1 MYLYKLDAI
10 PSTNSYLKDLVKNEV
25 LESFTVVSA
34 EFQTKG
40 RGQMETVWYSSEGSN
55 LLFSILI
62 KFKGVLAADQFFLN
76 CAVSLAIL
84 EALKPYDLPEL
95 RVKWPNDI
103 MADNKKLGGMLIENS
118 LLSGQIRYT
127 IVGIGLN
134 VNEEKFPPELPKAIS
149 MYQILGKKTDRDILL
164 QELVEKIKLYAALF
178 ESGQYKRLL
187 REYKENLYKFG
198 RPAMFETA
206 AGEILMGKII
216 DVEPG
221 GSLVLEL
228 QDETQRCFRFKEIKY
243 L

>member
-62 KFKGVLAADQFFLN
+62 KFQGVLAADQFYLN

-84 EALKPYDLPEL
+84 EALKAYELPDL

-103 MADNKKLGGMLIENS
+103 MADNRKLAGMLIENS
-118 LLSGQIRYT
+118 ILSGQIRYT

-134 VNEEKFPPELPKAIS
+134 VNEEKFPDELPKAVS
-149 MYQILGKKTDRDILL
+149 MYQILSKKIDRDILL
-164 QELVEKIKLYAALF
+164 QELVEKIKLYAGLF
-178 ESGQYKRLL
+178 EAGRHKRLMQ
-187 REYKENLYKFG
+187 EYKGNLYKFG
-198 RPAMFETA
+198 RPAMYKTT
-206 AGEILMGKII
+206 AGEIFMGKII
-216 DVEPG
+216 DIDPS
-221 GSLVLEL
+221 GSLVLEF
-228 QDETQRCFRFKEIKY
+228 QDETQRCFRFKEIMF

>member
-40 RGQMETVWYSSEGSN
+40 RGQMETVWYSTEGSN

-62 KFKGVLAADQFFLN
+62 KFQGVLAADQFYLN

-84 EALKPYDLPEL
+84 EALKAYELPDL

-103 MADNKKLGGMLIENS
+103 MAENRKLGGMLIENS
-118 LLSGQIRYT
+118 VLRGQIRYA

-149 MYQILGKKTDRDILL
+149 MYQILGKKTDRNVLL
-164 QELVEKIKLYAALF
+164 QVLVEKIKLYAGLF
-178 ESGQYKRLL
+178 ESGGHKRLMK
-187 REYKENLYKFG
+187 EYKENLYKFG

-206 AGEILMGKII
+206 AGEIFMGKII
-216 DVEPG
+216 DIDPSG
-221 GSLVLEL
+221 NLVLEL
-228 QDETQRCFRFKEIKY
+228 QDETQRSFRFKEIKF

>member
-62 KFKGVLAADQFFLN
+62 KFQRVLAADQFFLN
-76 CAVSLAIL
+76 CAVSLAVL
-84 EALKPYDLPEL
+84 EALKPYKLPEL

-103 MADNKKLGGMLIENS
+103 MADNRKLGGILIENS
-118 LLSGQIRYT
+118 ILSGQIRYA

-134 VNEEKFPPELPKAIS
+134 VNEEKFPP
-149 MYQILGKKTDRDILL
+149 G
-164 QELVEKIKLYAALF
+164 AA
-178 ESGQYKRLL
+178 
-187 REYKENLYKFG
+187 
-198 RPAMFETA
+198 
-206 AGEILMGKII
+206 
-216 DVEPG
+216 
-221 GSLVLEL
+221 
-228 QDETQRCFRFKEIKY
+228 
-243 L
+243 

>member
-10 PSTNSYLKDLVKNEV
+10 PSTNSYIKDLVKNEDP
-25 LESFTVVSA
+25 ESFTVVSA

-40 RGQMETVWYSSEGSN
+40 RGQMETVWYSTEGSN

-62 KFKGVLAADQFFLN
+62 KFRRVLAADQFFLN

-103 MADNKKLGGMLIENS
+103 MADNRKLGGILIENS

-134 VNEEKFPPELPKAIS
+134 VNEEKFPPELRKAVS
-149 MYQILGKKTDRDILL
+149 MYQTLGKKTDRDILL
-164 QELVEKIKLYAALF
+164 QELVGKIKLYAGLF
-178 ESGQYKRLL
+178 ESGQYKQLMV
-187 REYKENLYKFG
+187 EYKENLYRYG
-198 RPAMFETA
+198 RPAMFETGV
-206 AGEILMGKII
+206 GEIFMGKII
-216 DVEPG
+216 DVDPSG
-221 GSLVLEL
+221 NLVLEL
-228 QDETQRCFRFKEIKY
+228 QDETQRRFRFKEIKF

>member
-1 MYLYKLDAI
+1 
-10 PSTNSYLKDLVKNEV
+10 
-25 LESFTVVSA
+25 
-34 EFQTKG
+34 
-40 RGQMETVWYSSEGSN
+40 
-55 LLFSILI
+55 
-62 KFKGVLAADQFFLN
+62 LAADQFFLN

-84 EALKPYDLPEL
+84 EALKPYELPEL

-118 LLSGQIRYT
+118 ILSGQIRYA

-164 QELVEKIKLYAALF
+164 QELVEKINMYAALF
-178 ESGQYKRLL
+178 ESGHYKRLL

-206 AGEILMGKII
+206 AGEIFMGKII

-228 QDETQRCFRFKEIKY
+228 QDETQRSFRFKEIKY